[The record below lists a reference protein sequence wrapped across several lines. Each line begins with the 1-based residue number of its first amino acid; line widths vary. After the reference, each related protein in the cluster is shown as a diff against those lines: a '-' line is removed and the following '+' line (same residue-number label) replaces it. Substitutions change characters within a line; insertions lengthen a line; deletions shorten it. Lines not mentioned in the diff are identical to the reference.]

1 MDFYIDTKKITDE
14 ELTKV
19 SKIILDNLL
28 DGSIEDVSLEKYGDG
43 GKAVVR
49 FAGAVNPVVR
59 VERALTEAV
68 NPKVGRISYNK
79 IRG

>member
-43 GKAVVR
+43 GKAVAR

-59 VERALTEAV
+59 VERVLTEAV
-68 NPKVGRISYNK
+68 NPKVGGISYNK